1 MDYKALSRRGL
12 FPFFLVTAGALAY
25 LSSFS
30 GVFLFDDRFHIV
42 DNPAIRCLWP
52 PGRFFE
58 GTDRPLVQFSFAL
71 NYALSGLKP
80 WSYHAFNLLIHLI
93 AGLLLM
99 GILRR
104 TFRMPSLAGRYVK
117 QADGLAFSTA
127 LLWLLHPIQT
137 QSVTYIVQRAESMMG
152 LFYFLTLYAVIRS
165 SQEKPR
171 AEIWAAVAVVA
182 CFSGMASK
190 SVMVTAPIVVFLY
203 DIVFI
208 GGSWKETLR
217 RRRVLYAGL
226 AASWLFLILLWIPL
240 TRSGNISVGFS
251 AQISPVR
258 YFLAQ
263 TQVIWHYLKLIFWPK
278 NLVLDYAWPVPLR
291 FNEIGISFL
300 TVSMLGFMILPIGFH
315 SRPLGFLCALFFIL
329 LLPTSSFFP
338 LADLAAEHRLYLPL
352 AVPLLLSVIGIY
364 AFFDSVGKYKTF
376 LTAKNSFPTQ
386 ADFPLKNLDEVGT
399 AMASSI
405 DLGKA
410 MQQRRYDDRREEFSC
425 HLPFQ
430 SGRLKINL
438 AAAAVLLFA
447 CLLGFL
453 TFQRNQV
460 YVSEE
465 ALWQDVIAK
474 RPLNPRGHYGLGNVY
489 FGRGEYDEAIRHYKE
504 ALRIKPDY
512 VKPLNDLGL
521 ALFQQG
527 QWAEAEAYFREAV
540 RVMPDFPGTYNN
552 LGLLYTRKGK
562 FKEAR
567 DFFEE
572 AIKIS
577 PSYAEAYNHLGI
589 VLMNMGKTDEAVK
602 SYEKALAIKPYYAEA
617 RNNLGNVLAQR
628 GQWRQAIVYYRRA
641 LQDNPDFAG
650 AYNNLGTAFA
660 GLEEWPEAIAA
671 YETAL
676 KIQPDFSEA
685 KSNLKMAKGRQAAS
699 R

>member
-1 MDYKALSRRGL
+1 MSFEPVLPKSTYVLRIAAELKILPRQVESIGVLLAEGSTVPFIARYRKEVTGSLDEVAITSIRDRLIQLYELDKRRATIL
-12 FPFFLVTAGALAY
+12 E
-25 LSSFS
+25 S
-30 GVFLFDDRFHIV
+30 
-42 DNPAIRCLWP
+42 
-52 PGRFFE
+52 
-58 GTDRPLVQFSFAL
+58 
-71 NYALSGLKP
+71 
-80 WSYHAFNLLIHLI
+80 IHLQ
-93 AGLLLM
+93 GKL
-99 GILRR
+99 
-104 TFRMPSLAGRYVK
+104 
-117 QADGLAFSTA
+117 
-127 LLWLLHPIQT
+127 T
-137 QSVTYIVQRAESMMG
+137 QELKERIENV
-152 LFYFLTLYAVIRS
+152 
-165 SQEKPR
+165 
-171 AEIWAAVAVVA
+171 
-182 CFSGMASK
+182 
-190 SVMVTAPIVVFLY
+190 
-203 DIVFI
+203 
-208 GGSWKETLR
+208 ETLA
-217 RRRVLYAGL
+217 VLE
-226 AASWLFLILLWIPL
+226 
-240 TRSGNISVGFS
+240 
-251 AQISPVR
+251 
-258 YFLAQ
+258 
-263 TQVIWHYLKLIFWPK
+263 
-278 NLVLDYAWPVPLR
+278 D
-291 FNEIGISFL
+291 
-300 TVSMLGFMILPIGFH
+300 
-315 SRPLGFLCALFFIL
+315 
-329 LLPTSSFFP
+329 
-338 LADLAAEHRLYLPL
+338 LYLPFKPKRRTRATAAKEKGLEPL
-352 AVPLLLSVIGIY
+352 ARKI
-364 AFFDSVGKYKTF
+364 FDSVGKYKTF